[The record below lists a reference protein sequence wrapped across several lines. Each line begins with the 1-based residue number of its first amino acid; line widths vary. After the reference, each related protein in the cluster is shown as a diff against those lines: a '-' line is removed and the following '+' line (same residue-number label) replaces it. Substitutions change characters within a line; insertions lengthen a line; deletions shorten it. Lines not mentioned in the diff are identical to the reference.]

1 LVENLEVF
9 ENHFILNQYNF
20 SFFEKAFNRKR
31 VLVTGSTGFKG
42 GWLSFILNRLGAQV
56 VGFALPATG
65 ERNTFDQLALKNKI
79 DQQYGDV
86 CDADALSVL
95 CRQFQPDYVFHLA
108 AQAIVRKSYEDAVG
122 TFKTNF
128 LGSVHLLDAV
138 ANSDSA
144 KALVFVTS
152 DKCYENNEWIWGY
165 RENDQL
171 GGVDPYSASK
181 AAAELAFSSYQRS
194 FFHKKKHFAAASA
207 RAGNVIGG
215 GDWAID
221 RIVPDCIRAIIE
233 GEPIT
238 LRNPHSTRP
247 WQHVL
252 EPISGYLLLAERL
265 YSEGKKYSGAWNFG
279 PNVSECFT
287 VAQITERLF
296 QLMESGSFI
305 SEESATAPHEASLL
319 QLNCEKAHRQL
330 GWHPRWKTQETLQAT
345 AEWYRTFLSG
355 DDIESVTKSQIERYF
370 NSR

>member
-1 LVENLEVF
+1 MSQHNL
-9 ENHFILNQYNF
+9 I
-20 SFFEKAFNRKR
+20 FFEKVFNRKR

-42 GWLSFILNRLGAQV
+42 SWLSFILHGLGARV
-56 VGFALPATG
+56 LGFGFPAIG
-65 ERNTFDQLALKNKI
+65 DRNAFDQLDLKNKI
-79 DQQYGDV
+79 DQRYGDV
-86 CDADALSVL
+86 CEVGALSNL
-95 CRQFQPDYVFHLA
+95 CKEFQPDYVFHLA
-108 AQAIVRKSYEDAVG
+108 AQAIVRKSYDDPIG
-122 TFKTNF
+122 TFNTN
-128 LGSVHLLDAV
+128 LMGSVHLLDAV
-138 ANSDSA
+138 ANSDSV
-144 KALVFVTS
+144 KSLVFVTS

-194 FFHKKKHFAAASA
+194 FFQKRKNLAAASA

-221 RIVPDCIRAIIE
+221 RIVPDCVRAIIK
-233 GEPIT
+233 GEQIT
-238 LRNPHSTRP
+238 LRNPHATRP

-252 EPISGYLLLAERL
+252 EPLSAYLLLAERL

-287 VAQITERLF
+287 VAQITEKLLE
-296 QLMESGSFI
+296 LMESGSFI

-330 GWHPRWKTQETLQAT
+330 GWYPRWRTQETLQAT
-345 AEWYRTFLSG
+345 AEWYRVFLSG
-355 DDIESVTKSQIERYF
+355 GDIESVTRSQIEHYF
-370 NSR
+370 NSC